1 MGKMILSLD
10 GGGIRGIIT
19 ATILAHLEES
29 VRRISGNEDIRISD
43 CFDLLSGTSTGGILV
58 CLYLTPSVE
67 NPSRPRY
74 TALQIRDF
82 YRDMGPVLFKRSFFY
97 RISSGFGLFKSR
109 YSEENIS
116 VYCKKYFGDCW
127 ISQVINDCLVTSY
140 EMDNRKALLFSRY
153 NVLKYGDTADYRLAD
168 IARATSAAPTYFSPA
183 KISARDNTQRH
194 LVDGGVYA
202 NNPAMCAFVEAVK
215 LWPDTSV
222 KDYFMV
228 SVGTGKAEK
237 SYQWEKTHKYG
248 YLRWLEPVIDILTS
262 SVSETVDFQMRQLF
276 SANCVPDRYI
286 RMEPPLLN
294 SDSRMDNVS
303 AKNILALMDCAERY
317 IENNYSLLESLT
329 ERVSRHCSQKMD
341 NR

>member
-1 MGKMILSLD
+1 MEKRILSLD

-19 ATILAHLEES
+19 ATILAHIEEG
-29 VRRISGNEDIRISD
+29 VKKITGNEQVRVSD

-58 CLYLTPSVE
+58 CLYLTPSDKE
-67 NPSRPRY
+67 PSRPKY

-82 YRDMGPVLFKRSFFY
+82 YRDMGPFLFKRTFFY

-116 VYCKKYFGDCW
+116 EYCKKYFGNCW
-127 ISQVINDCLVTSY
+127 ISQVMKDCLVTSY

-153 NVLKYGDTADYRLAD
+153 NVQKYGDSADYKLSD

-183 KISARDNTQRH
+183 RIPARDNTQRH

-215 LWPDTSV
+215 LWPHTAV
-222 KDYFMV
+222 KDYFML
-228 SVGTGKAEK
+228 SVGTGKVEK

-262 SVSETVDFQMRQLF
+262 SVSETVDFQMKQVF

-294 SDSRMDNVS
+294 SDSRMDNAS
-303 AKNILALMDCAERY
+303 AKNIRALLDCAESF
-317 IENNYSLLESLT
+317 IDNNQDLLGSLIGKLSLE
-329 ERVSRHCSQKMD
+329 
-341 NR
+341 